1 VVQRR
6 AGPREVSKAGAGVI
20 ARVPEAWT
28 LVDGLILWADG
39 SDEAIVRP
47 IVEGRYELNELDFVR
62 DAVRPGDAVVD
73 VGAHLGAYTLRL
85 AQLVGPSGHV
95 IAIEPSRAHV
105 ECLSQSVAD
114 NAFETWTEV
123 VQAAAADVSGRG
135 RLRYPPRGSSTAH
148 AWLATRTDDA
158 EGEHVR
164 TVRLDDLVDGLV
176 RFVKVDA
183 EGAEGLVLRGAR
195 AVLEASRPTLLVEL
209 HPHLLPLVSGETPAS
224 VIAWMTAAGYE
235 CRLLGAGRPGPKI
248 SDTPSNAVTSAVFLP
263 A

>member
-1 VVQRR
+1 MVQRR
-6 AGPREVSKAGAGVI
+6 PGPREVSKAGARVI
-20 ARVPEAWT
+20 AGVPEAWT

-62 DAVRPGDAVVD
+62 NVVRPGDTVVD

-85 AQLVGPSGHV
+85 AQLVESSGHV

-105 ECLSQSVAD
+105 ECLSRSVAD
-114 NAFETWTEV
+114 NEFEAWTEV
-123 VQAAAADVSGRG
+123 VRAAAADVPGRG
-135 RLRYPPRGSSTAH
+135 LLRYPPRGSSTAH
-148 AWLATRTDDA
+148 AWLAPRADDA
-158 EGEHVR
+158 DGEQVR
-164 TVRLDDLVDGLV
+164 TVRLDDLIDRLV
-176 RFVKVDA
+176 RFIKVDV

-224 VIAWMTAAGYE
+224 IITGMTAAGYE